1 MKEKQVELRK
11 LIMSSMFVAMAVV
24 IELILKALPASMP
37 FGGNFIGLF
46 MIPLVF
52 VGFMF
57 GLKYGILA
65 GLVYGIVELILAP
78 AGYIIGWS
86 FLLDYLV
93 GFTAF
98 GLTGLFKGKLNHIP
112 SVISGVLI
120 AGFVRY
126 LSVSF
131 AGVIF
136 WSEIINADAYIY
148 SFITYNL
155 GYNVSTTL
163 ITLVFVILLS
173 RSMNDISKKFIYQDS
188 AA

>member
-11 LIMSSMFVAMAVV
+11 LIMSSMLVAVAVV
-24 IELILKALPASMP
+24 LELILKIIPGMP
-37 FGGNFIGLF
+37 LGGNFIGLF

-52 VGFMF
+52 IGFMF

-65 GLVYGIVELILAP
+65 GFVYGIVEILLAP

-86 FLLDYLV
+86 FLLDYLI

-98 GLTGLFKGKLNHIP
+98 GLTGLFKGKLNHLP
-112 SVISGVLI
+112 SIIIGVLI
-120 AGFVRY
+120 AGFIRY

-131 AGVIF
+131 AGVLF
-136 WSEIINADAYIY
+136 WSEIINADAFFY

-155 GYNVSTTL
+155 GYNLSTTL
-163 ITLVFVILLS
+163 IALVFVVLL
-173 RSMNDISKKFIYQDS
+173 RHTMNDMSKKFIYQES